1 MSDEILLEAEERMES
16 AVAAARRDFQTLR
29 TGRASTAIVEHLTVD
44 VYGSKMQLIQLA
56 NLATPEAQLITITP
70 FDRSTMDAIMRAIQM
85 SDIGITPSN
94 DGRTIRLPVPPLTE
108 QRRKELV
115 KQVHAKTE
123 EGRIA
128 VRNIRRHAN
137 DDLKKAAREG
147 ELSEDDERRAAEQVE
162 KLTQEYVGKIEALA
176 KEKERELLEV

>member
-1 MSDEILLEAEERMES
+1 LSDEILLDAEERMES
-16 AVAAARRDFQTLR
+16 AVLAARRDLQSLR
-29 TGRASTAIVEHLTVD
+29 TGRASTALVEHIPVN
-44 VYGSKMQLIQLA
+44 VYDSKMQLIQLA
-56 NLATPEAQLITITP
+56 NLATPEAQLITVTP
-70 FDRSTMDAIMRAIQM
+70 FDRTTMDAIMRAIQM

-123 EGRIA
+123 EGRIS
-128 VRNIRRHAN
+128 VRNARRHAN
-137 DDLKKAAREG
+137 DELKKALREG
-147 ELSEDDERRAAEQVE
+147 DLSEDDERRAAEQIE
-162 KLTQEYVGKIEALA
+162 KLTQEYIGKVEALA